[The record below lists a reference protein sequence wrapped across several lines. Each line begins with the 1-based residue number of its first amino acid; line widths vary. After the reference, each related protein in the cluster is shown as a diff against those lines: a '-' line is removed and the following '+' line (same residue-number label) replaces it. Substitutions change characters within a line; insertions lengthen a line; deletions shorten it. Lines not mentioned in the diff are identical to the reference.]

1 MSNKSMGINEL
12 NEIMKMCSDAYA
24 IRYISFTIHPR
35 AKYVVDVTI
44 HTEQGSRVF
53 NITNNPDPNFNLYSE
68 VVKHIESLK
77 GDSHPHD

>member
-12 NEIMKMCSDAYA
+12 NEIMKLCSDTCA

-44 HTEQGSRVF
+44 HTEQESKVL
-53 NITNNPDPNFNLYSE
+53 NITNNPDPNFNLYDE
-68 VVKHIESLK
+68 VVKYIESLK
-77 GDSHPHD
+77 ESIL